1 MARLI
6 INNKGIAT
14 VLAISIMIFIAS
26 IAVAVIPNINN
37 LLKQNSLSADM
48 LKAQMAAETGAKR
61 AIAELYQGKDGE
73 NYNWTWLGIDKH
85 LTGNNGSLY
94 NVSISGTSNLQGNT
108 IPTSGTY
115 TVTAVGKY
123 GEKSK
128 TVKVDV
134 EIEKRPDTFRF
145 VAFSP
150 KNINIT
156 LSKVSGDI
164 MSVNEITFLE
174 NLSGDGLYT
183 PNKDNI
189 TNVTVLSI
197 IPPIWLYIGEKK
209 DSNTIFG
216 SNSSNYPKI
225 LNLDSRF
232 FDNAEKMNATKF
244 LSFYQSL
251 DPGKYE
257 VDGNFTIIGGN
268 AIDLSRKGNAI
279 IHVKGNLTIGLLSRI
294 GGFLDNLFID
304 DGKNFLII
312 VDGDVNIIGNSGLNN
327 TTLICYGSV
336 KIEGTTNLKGTIQAR
351 NGIVSSFATKLNY
364 SSKAIAPFQQYASQI
379 NYGTDETFKVSN
391 WR

>member
-1 MARLI
+1 
-6 INNKGIAT
+6 
-14 VLAISIMIFIAS
+14 
-26 IAVAVIPNINN
+26 
-37 LLKQNSLSADM
+37 
-48 LKAQMAAETGAKR
+48 
-61 AIAELYQGKDGE
+61 
-73 NYNWTWLGIDKH
+73 
-85 LTGNNGSLY
+85 
-94 NVSISGTSNLQGNT
+94 
-108 IPTSGTY
+108 
-115 TVTAVGKY
+115 
-123 GEKSK
+123 
-128 TVKVDV
+128 
-134 EIEKRPDTFRF
+134 
-145 VAFSP
+145 
-150 KNINIT
+150 
-156 LSKVSGDI
+156 

-209 DSNTIFG
+209 DSNDIFG
-216 SNSSNYPKI
+216 SNLNSYPKI
-225 LNLDSRF
+225 LKLDSIF
-232 FDNAEKMNATKF
+232 FDKAEKMNATKF
-244 LSFYQSL
+244 LSLYQNL
-251 DPGKYE
+251 EPGKYE

-268 AIDLSRKGNAI
+268 AIDLSRQGNAI
-279 IHVKGNLTIGLLSRI
+279 IHVKGDLTIGLLSRI